1 MSQTLNKLSNYLLST
16 FVWLAKAFVILLLTA
31 SALAFVELVV
41 QALDRHQQYEMS
53 R

>member
-1 MSQTLNKLSNYLLST
+1 MRNKLLNCALSI
-16 FVWLAKAFVILLLTA
+16 FVQLVKVLVVTLLLA

>member
-1 MSQTLNKLSNYLLST
+1 MKLIVRALIVL
-16 FVWLAKAFVILLLTA
+16 VKAIVVLLLLA
-31 SALAFVELVV
+31 SALAFVESVV

>member
-1 MSQTLNKLSNYLLST
+1 MRSRLLDCALST
-16 FVWLAKAFVILLLTA
+16 CVWLVKAFVILLLTA

-41 QALDRHQQYEMS
+41 EALDRHQQYEMS

>member
-1 MSQTLNKLSNYLLST
+1 MRSKLLNCALSLC
-16 FVWLAKAFVILLLTA
+16 VWLAKAFVILLLTA
-31 SALAFVELVV
+31 SALAFVELVC

>member
-1 MSQTLNKLSNYLLST
+1 MRSKLSSYLLST
-16 FVWLAKAFVILLLTA
+16 CVWLVKAAVVLLLTA

>member
-1 MSQTLNKLSNYLLST
+1 MRSRLLSCALSLC
-16 FVWLAKAFVILLLTA
+16 VWLVKAAVVLLLTA

-41 QALDRHQQYEMS
+41 QALDGHQQYEMS